1 MKGEQPPFVPSHV
14 PPDDREHRAGRRAY
28 GAWVAVCVIWG
39 TTYLAIRV
47 ALESIPPALIGG
59 IRYTIAGFVLIAWL
73 KARGQRLPGR
83 SSWPGLA
90 IIGTLLIA
98 IGNGFVIW
106 AEQWVPSG
114 ISAVVVA
121 SAPFW
126 MSGLDAMAPGGERL
140 TTRTIAGLCVGFAG
154 IILLV
159 WPDLAAGGG
168 GRQFLVAVIA
178 LELACLGWSAGST
191 YSKRY
196 AAPQHAIGASA
207 MQMLFGGLVMLAVA
221 TIAGE
226 WTRLAFTPRSAGAEL
241 YLIVFGS
248 LIGYS
253 SYLYA
258 LDQLPVSTVSLY
270 AYVNPVIAVVL
281 GTLLLDEPFGWR
293 VVGASAMV
301 LVGIAIVRWRPSPRR
316 QFVTSESS

>member
-1 MKGEQPPFVPSHV
+1 M
-14 PPDDREHRAGRRAY
+14 
-28 GAWVAVCVIWG
+28 CLIWG

-59 IRYTIAGFVLIAWL
+59 IRYTIAGCVLIGWL
-73 KARGQRLPGR
+73 RFGQSSAGSEGRRGGSEHWLPARA
-83 SSWPGLA
+83 SWPGLA
-90 IIGTLLIA
+90 LIGTLLIA
-98 IGNGFVIW
+98 VGNGFVIW

-126 MSGLDAMAPGGERL
+126 MSGFDAMAPGGERL
-140 TTRTIAGLCVGFAG
+140 DVRTIGGLCVGFAG
-154 IILLV
+154 IVLLV
-159 WPDLAAGGG
+159 WPDLTASGG
-168 GRQFLVAVIA
+168 GRQFLLAIIA
-178 LELACLGWSAGST
+178 LELACVGWAAGST

-207 MQMLFGGLVMLAVA
+207 IQMLFGGIVMLVVA
-221 TIAGE
+221 TISGE
-226 WTRLAFTPRSAGAEL
+226 WTRLTFTPRSAGAEI

-258 LDQLPVSTVSLY
+258 LEQLPVSTVSLY

-316 QFVTSESS
+316 QLVPSESS